1 MQVSYNNTE
10 IVIEEEVEDGKGEI
24 EEKWDI
30 QV

>member
-10 IVIEEEVEDGKGEI
+10 IIIEEEVEDGKGE
-24 EEKWDI
+24 EEQWGT

>member
-10 IVIEEEVEDGKGEI
+10 IVIEEEVEDGKGE
-24 EEKWDI
+24 EEQWDI

>member
-10 IVIEEEVEDGKGEI
+10 IIIEEEVEDGKGE
-24 EEKWDI
+24 EQWDT

>member
-10 IVIEEEVEDGKGEI
+10 IIIEEEVEDGKGE
-24 EEKWDI
+24 EQWDI

>member
-10 IVIEEEVEDGKGEI
+10 IVIEEEIEDGKGEQ
-24 EEKWDI
+24 EQWDI